1 MAERTRVAIVPEPF
15 DPRCTRCPRLSAFLA
30 DARRTHPD
38 YHARPVP
45 AFGVAGPRVL
55 VVGLAPGMHGANR
68 TGRPFTGD
76 YAGVL
81 LYQTLHAFGF
91 ATRAVS
97 ERADDPLRL
106 VDCRITNAARCVPPE
121 NKPLPEEVR
130 NCAGYLAHDLA
141 EVASD
146 GIVVSLGRISHDA
159 VLRALGLRIAAY
171 PFGHAA
177 EHVLP
182 EGRRLIDS
190 YHCSRYNTNTGTL
203 TPEMFSA
210 VFRRVR
216 ELVASGGEPGGGA
229 AVRTRRAPR

>member
-1 MAERTRVAIVPEPF
+1 MADRPRTPVAPEPF

-30 DARRTHPD
+30 DARRAHPE

-45 AFGVAGPRVL
+45 AFGVERPRVL

-91 ATRAVS
+91 ATQAVS
-97 ERADDPLRL
+97 VSADDPLRL
-106 VDCRITNAARCVPPE
+106 VGCRITNAARCVPPA
-121 NKPLPEEVR
+121 NKPLPDEVR
-130 NCAGYLAHDLA
+130 NCSGYLAHDLA
-141 EVASD
+141 EVADD
-146 GIVVSLGRISHDA
+146 GVVVSLGRVSHDA

-171 PFGHAA
+171 PFAHGA
-177 EHVLP
+177 EHALP
-182 EGRRLIDS
+182 GGRRLIDS

-210 VFRRVR
+210 VFSRVR
-216 ELVASGGEPGGGA
+216 ELVAGEGGPA
-229 AVRTRRAPR
+229 AGPRARRSTK